1 MIDWFFLA
9 NHPASVRPKR
19 KSKMSSSNLMNC
31 FVCKKNFKSIKEL
44 QTHQRANHRK
54 FSETSKGFFICQRC
68 GEHYF
73 TQVNMKSSNSIK
85 MAIGYRNKRFILLL
99 DVPVKFFIVC
109 HTFWVEKPFIRRL
122 NKFSSISLE
131 HFIKHKPLISEEFC
145 FVISLHI
152 SISY

>member
-1 MIDWFFLA
+1 MKETALMWIVGYCIPKIWPILHRCISLGYFIKHKDLISEEWLIDFFLA

-85 MAIGYRNKRFILLL
+85 MAI
-99 DVPVKFFIVC
+99 
-109 HTFWVEKPFIRRL
+109 EIRGL
-122 NKFSSISLE
+122 YF
-131 HFIKHKPLISEEFC
+131 
-145 FVISLHI
+145 
-152 SISY
+152 Y